1 MMYSLISLSLLLKLG
16 YMHTESFIRTKHSL
30 AAVVTTLN
38 IASSITYS
46 AAMEITCAYILEA
59 L

>member
-16 YMHTESFIRTKHSL
+16 YMHTESYIRTKHNL
-30 AAVVTTLN
+30 ATVVTTLN

-46 AAMEITCAYILEA
+46 GAMEITYACT
-59 L
+59 